1 MKTDCHNVIWKVYK
15 QLEYMAK
22 QLLDK
27 MKSLSDIKQLLKEI
41 RDKPIRYRN

>member
-1 MKTDCHNVIWKVYK
+1 
-15 QLEYMAK
+15 MAK